1 MDERLAGYRFNLQ
14 LFAEDQGSGE
24 RTEPATP
31 KKREEA
37 RQKGQVFKSSDLNAA
52 VILAVGTVVTFA
64 TLPHMV
70 STLQHFTATYLLDR
84 GWYEF
89 TPEYARFLLGEVVLV
104 LARLCLPIMGATFL
118 AALLVSYMQVGFVF
132 SAEPLSPKPDR
143 INPLSGFKRI
153 FSKRALVEFGK
164 SMAKVVI
171 VGWIVYTTIK
181 TQFDLF
187 PRFVDMDPLAIVK
200 MLSNM
205 IFELALKVGLVLII
219 IGVMD
224 YFYQWY
230 EYEQSLKMSKYD
242 IRQEYKQSE
251 GDPQLK
257 ARQKQIQ
264 REYAMRRMMAEVPK
278 ADVVITNPT
287 HFAVV
292 LKYEVDVMQAP
303 MVVAKGQDFV
313 AQKIK
318 EIAQEHQVVMVE
330 NPPLAR
336 TLYYS
341 VEIGALV
348 PEEMYQA
355 VAEVLAFVYR
365 HKKLA
370 L

>member
-1 MDERLAGYRFNLQ
+1 MDEWIKGYLLNLQ
-14 LFAEDQGSGE
+14 LFADDQGSGE

-31 KKREEA
+31 KRREEA
-37 RQKGQVFKSSDLNAA
+37 RKKGQVFKSSDLNAA
-52 VILAVGTVVTFA
+52 VILAVGTMVTFA
-64 TLPHMV
+64 TLPYMV
-70 STLQHFTATYLLDR
+70 STLRHFSATYLLSR
-84 GWYEF
+84 GWYDF
-89 TPEYARFLLGEVVLV
+89 TPEYAQFLLGEVMLV
-104 LARLCLPIMGATFL
+104 LAQLTMPILGATFA
-118 AALLVSYMQVGFVF
+118 AALLVSFVQVGFVF
-132 SAEPLSPKPDR
+132 SSEPLAPKLDR

-153 FSKRALVEFGK
+153 FSKRALVELVK
-164 SMAKVVI
+164 SLAKVVI
-171 VGWIVYTTIK
+171 TGWIVYSTLK
-181 TQFDLF
+181 GQFAVF
-187 PRFVDMDPLAIVK
+187 PRFVDMDTMAIVK
-200 MLSNM
+200 VLSQM
-205 IFELALKVGLVLII
+205 VFEMALKVGLVFVI
-219 IGVMD
+219 IGMAD
-224 YFYQWY
+224 YFYQWF

-257 ARQKQIQ
+257 ARQKQVQ

-292 LKYEVDVMQAP
+292 LKYDAEVMSAP
-303 MVVAKGQDFV
+303 MVVAKGQDLI
-313 AQKIK
+313 AHKIK
-318 EIAQEHQVVMVE
+318 EIAVEHHIVLVE

-336 TLYYS
+336 ALFYS
-341 VEIGALV
+341 VKIGAQV